1 MRLRMMGNRTD
12 NPFLLV
18 YIGRVAAE
26 KRIHDLKIVM
36 ERLPADYH
44 LCIVGSGPEEA
55 NLHNLFLDDS
65 TTVNRTTFLGYMD
78 GLELSQAFASADLFV
93 MPSDSETLG
102 FVVLESMASG
112 VPVVGVKAGG
122 VAGLINDGVTG
133 FLYEQNDLQTFVDRI
148 VTLKN
153 DPKMKAKMSEEG
165 RKETLKWS
173 WTESLNELRTKHYVE
188 AIKNFENRYDTRIR
202 KMLGLYKPKG
212 DKKTD

>member
-1 MRLRMMGNRTD
+1 MMGNRTD

-122 VAGLINDGVTG
+122 VQGLIDDGVTG
-133 FLYEQNDLQTFVDRI
+133 FLYEQNDLKSFVDRI

-153 DPKMKAKMSEEG
+153 DPKMRSKMSEEG
-165 RKETLKWS
+165 RKEMLKWS
-173 WTESLNELRTKHYVE
+173 WSASHTEVRTKHYVE

-202 KMLGLYKPKG
+202 NIWGKFIPIGN
-212 DKKTD
+212 T